1 MVVVESTPE
10 MVAGV
15 YATLAKNQGVVRRR
29 LGRSLTLAD
38 KVLLGHL
45 ADPESQEFVPGQSQL
60 ALRPDRVALQDVLG
74 QTVMLNFSQTRRAST
89 AVPTTV
95 HCDHLIQARVDGAP
109 DLLESV
115 AENDEVYSYLR
126 SASAKFGV
134 GFWGPGAGIIH
145 QVIIEN
151 YAFPGA
157 LIIGTDSH
165 TPNAGGLG
173 ACAVGVGGAD
183 AVEVMAGLNW
193 ELLFPRHIG
202 VRLTGELNGWTAPK
216 DVILYLAGALT
227 VTGGTNSIIE
237 YFGPG
242 TRSISCTGKAT
253 ITNMGAELGATT
265 SMFPYDERM
274 EAYLRA
280 TRRGEIADLAN
291 DNQAL
296 LIPDEDVEANPEKY
310 FDTVVEIDLSK
321 LEPHVDIIVTPQK
334 NIDTSKSFYK
344 VEFNN
349 TPSTLLGQ
357 SGEGWN
363 YIQHLLD
370 QAAVLFAFEQV
381 GGSQAAL
388 DMAKAY
394 SLERFAFGRQI
405 GSYQAIKHK
414 LADMYI
420 AITLAKSN
428 CYYGAWALSSESS
441 ELSLAAATAR
451 VSATK
456 AFQLCS
462 KENIQT
468 HGGNGF
474 TWEYDCHLFYKRSKV
489 LSVLLGSEAT
499 WKEKLVQN
507 LEKTNTLVKE

>member
-1 MVVVESTPE
+1 MNLDFSDDQKYLQEEARKFFEKEGGLGNARNVMDQSQDADHELWNKIVELGWTAIRIPEAYEGLGLGHLELCVVAEE
-10 MVAGV
+10 
-15 YATLAKNQGVVRRR
+15 
-29 LGRSLTLAD
+29 LGRSLAPVPFASSVYFFTEALIKYASEGTKKELLPKLVTGEVIGTYGIAEDSHQATEANIQVNISAD
-38 KVLLGHL
+38 KLNGIKIAVPDAGMASHMIVV
-45 ADPESQEFVPGQSQL
+45 AKSSQGIE
-60 ALRPDRVALQDVLG
+60 LRLVDLQD
-74 QTVMLNFSQTRRAST
+74 S
-89 AVPTTV
+89 
-95 HCDHLIQARVDGAP
+95 
-109 DLLESV
+109 
-115 AENDEVYSYLR
+115 
-126 SASAKFGV
+126 
-134 GFWGPGAGIIH
+134 
-145 QVIIEN
+145 
-151 YAFPGA
+151 
-157 LIIGTDSH
+157 
-165 TPNAGGLG
+165 
-173 ACAVGVGGAD
+173 
-183 AVEVMAGLNW
+183 
-193 ELLFPRHIG
+193 
-202 VRLTGELNGWTAPK
+202 
-216 DVILYLAGALT
+216 
-227 VTGGTNSIIE
+227 SI
-237 YFGPG
+237 
-242 TRSISCTGKAT
+242 T
-253 ITNMGAELGATT
+253 
-265 SMFPYDERM
+265 
-274 EAYLRA
+274 
-280 TRRGEIADLAN
+280 
-291 DNQAL
+291 
-296 LIPDEDVEANPEKY
+296 
-310 FDTVVEIDLSK
+310 
-321 LEPHVDIIVTPQK
+321 VTPQK

-357 SGEGWN
+357 PGEGWN

-489 LSVLLGSEAT
+489 LSVLLGSEAS